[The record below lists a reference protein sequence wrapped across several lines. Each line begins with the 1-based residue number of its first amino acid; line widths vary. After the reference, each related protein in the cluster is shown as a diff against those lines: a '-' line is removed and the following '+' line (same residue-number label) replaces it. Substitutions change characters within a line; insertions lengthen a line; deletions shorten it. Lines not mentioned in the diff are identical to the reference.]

1 MSQWRV
7 QVSLT
12 DVRQFFSVCLLFGFK
27 MFCILC
33 PMLIVILI
41 VARLLK
47 ARIVK
52 PTERAID
59 GKRLFKHVL
68 FEKMFKKATNWR
80 MQYTVCNNRRTSGRH
95 IFCNE
100 DQMSLRWSPSETPM
114 RVQGFSVVIG
124 VLPDVALVVFVT
136 PSSNDKTSSLPT
148 GSSSEVVYL
157 TKQKYGYESQRSWR
171 TRTGLVV
178 MVSSKLLLCTALH
191 KQLFWSI

>member
-1 MSQWRV
+1 
-7 QVSLT
+7 
-12 DVRQFFSVCLLFGFK
+12 
-27 MFCILC
+27 
-33 PMLIVILI
+33 
-41 VARLLK
+41 
-47 ARIVK
+47 
-52 PTERAID
+52 
-59 GKRLFKHVL
+59 
-68 FEKMFKKATNWR
+68 
-80 MQYTVCNNRRTSGRH
+80 
-95 IFCNE
+95 
-100 DQMSLRWSPSETPM
+100 M

-191 KQLFWSI
+191 KQLF